1 FFATA
6 FLATGFRAAVFLAG
20 DFFFA
25 TAFLAGDFFAAF
37 FAVFLTAT
45 WNSLGCG
52 THVINAL
59 VWVKATPGS
68 LAFG

>member
-1 FFATA
+1 
-6 FLATGFRAAVFLAG
+6 LAG
-20 DFFFA
+20 DFFAAVFFA
-25 TAFLAGDFFAAF
+25 AVFFAGDFLAAF

-45 WNSLGCG
+45 WNSLVCG

-68 LAFG
+68 QAFG

>member
-1 FFATA
+1 LAGNFFAA
-6 FLATGFRAAVFLAG
+6 VFFAAVFL
-20 DFFFA
+20 
-25 TAFLAGDFFAAF
+25 AAF

-45 WNSLGCG
+45 WNSLVCG

-68 LAFG
+68 QAFG

>member
-1 FFATA
+1 
-6 FLATGFRAAVFLAG
+6 
-20 DFFFA
+20 
-25 TAFLAGDFFAAF
+25 
-37 FAVFLTAT
+37 
-45 WNSLGCG
+45 LGCG

>member
-1 FFATA
+1 
-6 FLATGFRAAVFLAG
+6 LAG
-20 DFFFA
+20 DFFAAVFF
-25 TAFLAGDFFAAF
+25 TGDFFAAF

-52 THVINAL
+52 THAFNAL

-68 LAFG
+68 QAFG

>member
-1 FFATA
+1 LAA
-6 FLATGFRAAVFLAG
+6 DFL
-20 DFFFA
+20 
-25 TAFLAGDFFAAF
+25 AAF

-52 THVINAL
+52 THAFNAL

-68 LAFG
+68 QAFG

>member
-1 FFATA
+1 LATA
-6 FLATGFRAAVFLAG
+6 FLAG

-25 TAFLAGDFFAAF
+25 TAFLADAF

-52 THVINAL
+52 THVFNAL
-59 VWVKATPGS
+59 V
-68 LAFG
+68 